1 MVIRATVEDIVF
13 RNEDNGYTVV
23 NISYNNEL
31 YTAVGKFPVVS
42 EGEYVELSGNF
53 IQNVRYGEQFACDK
67 VTILKQNTK
76 EGIVRYL
83 SSGLI
88 YGIGPIT
95 AQKIVDKF
103 GLDTLDI
110 IEFNP
115 ERLVEVNGVSKIK
128 AEEICKSFSQI
139 KVMQQSVMF
148 LQEYGISTNLSVKI
162 YNQYKDKTIS
172 KVQTNPYVLVEDI
185 DGVGFLTADR
195 IAANMGVER
204 DSIFRLRAGIMHT
217 LKEMAEK
224 SGNTFLTKS
233 EFIFQLLSLL
243 NLSLDEVSSTLF
255 DVLNELQIESVV
267 KMFKVEDEEV
277 VMLTKFYNIE
287 KQVASKLTTLM
298 LTADTMK
305 YDVSSEIGEFERINK
320 ISFHPE
326 QISAVESA
334 INNGVCVIT
343 GGPGTGKTTIIKC
356 IIDIL
361 QARNVSVKL
370 LAPTG
375 RAAKRLSESTG
386 QEASTIHRALDID
399 FTDGR
404 RSFTYNEDT
413 SLPYDCIIVD
423 EVSMVDVSLMNYLV
437 KAIKKGS
444 RLILV
449 GDKDQLP
456 SVGAGNVFSDIL
468 RSKIVHVSYLTKV
481 FRQEDNS
488 LIIVNAHKINM
499 GEMPTID
506 NSSKDFFFQNME
518 NPEEVAKTVIDL
530 MVERIPNYFVI
541 PSSKIQIL
549 APLKAGVVG
558 VDNLNK
564 NLQNKLNPSS
574 INKTEI
580 VYGKTIFRLGDKVM
594 QIANNYQLEW
604 TRQGTLEEGTGVYN
618 GDIGTIVAIHRATQE
633 VTVVFEDGRQ
643 CIYPYSELNQLVLS
657 YAITIHKSQ
666 GSEFDAVIIP
676 VVSGAPML
684 MTRNL
689 IYTAVTRAKKL
700 VVIVGQKSA
709 LARMVRN
716 NYTAKRNSML
726 CTFLIDT
733 YEEMKKMYE

>member
-23 NISYNNEL
+23 NISYNNEYL
-31 YTAVGKFPVVS
+31 TAVGRFPVVS

-53 IQNVRYGEQFACDK
+53 IQNVKYGEQFSCDK
-67 VTILKQNTK
+67 VTILRQNSK

-103 GLDTLDI
+103 GLDTLDV

-115 ERLVEVNGVSKIK
+115 ERLTEVNGVSTIK
-128 AEEICKSFSQI
+128 AEEICRSFSQI
-139 KVMQQSVMF
+139 KAMQQAVMF

-162 YNQYKDKTIS
+162 YNRYKDKTIS
-172 KVQTNPYVLVEDI
+172 TVQGNPYVLVEDI

-195 IAANMGVER
+195 IAANMGVEKN
-204 DSIFRLRAGIMHT
+204 SVFRIRAGIMHT
-217 LKEMAEK
+217 LKDIAEK
-224 SGNTFLTKS
+224 SGNTYLNKS
-233 EFIFQLLSLL
+233 ECIHQLLTLL
-243 NLSLDEVSSTLF
+243 NLSLEEAGSSLS
-255 DVLNELQIESVV
+255 DALNELQIESII
-267 KMFKVEDEEV
+267 KLFKVEEEEV
-277 VMLTKFYNIE
+277 VMLTKYYNIE

-298 LTADTMK
+298 LTSDTMK
-305 YDVSSEIGEFERINK
+305 YDVSSEIKEFERVNK
-320 ISFHPE
+320 ITFHSE

-356 IIDIL
+356 IINIL
-361 QARNVSVKL
+361 QQKNISVKL

-386 QEASTIHRALDID
+386 QDASTIHRALDLD
-399 FTDGR
+399 FTDGK
-404 RSFTYNEDT
+404 RSFTYNEET

-423 EVSMVDVSLMNYLV
+423 EVSMVDVALMNYLV

-456 SVGAGNVFSDIL
+456 SVGAGNVFADIL
-468 RSKIVHVSYLTKV
+468 SSQKIHVSYLTKV

-488 LIIVNAHKINM
+488 LIIVNAHKINE

-506 NSSKDFFFQNME
+506 NSSKDFFFQNIE
-518 NPEEVAKTVIDL
+518 SPEVVANTVIDL
-530 MVERIPNYFVI
+530 MVERIPNYFNI
-541 PSSKIQIL
+541 SSSKIQIL

-564 NLQNKLNPSS
+564 NLQNKLNPPSL
-574 INKTEI
+574 NKTEI
-580 VYGKTIFRLGDKVM
+580 VHGKTIFRLGDKVM

-604 TRQGTLEEGTGVYN
+604 IRQGTLEEGTGVYN
-618 GDIGTIVAIHRATQE
+618 GDIGTIVKIFRATQE

-643 CIYPYSELNQLVLS
+643 CVYPYSELSSLVLS

-689 IYTAVTRAKKL
+689 IYTAVTRAKNL

-709 LARMVRN
+709 LARMIRN

-726 CTFLIDT
+726 KTFLIESYDS
-733 YEEMKKMYE
+733 MKKLYG

>member
-23 NISYNNEL
+23 NISYNDEL

-67 VTILKQNTK
+67 VTILRQNTK

-115 ERLVEVNGVSKIK
+115 ERLVEVNGVSKVK

-139 KVMQQSVMF
+139 KVMQQAVMF

-162 YNQYKDKTIS
+162 YNKYKDKTIS
-172 KVQTNPYVLVEDI
+172 TVQTNPYILVEDI

-224 SGNTFLTKS
+224 SGNTYLTKS
-233 EFIFQLLSLL
+233 EFIYQLLSLL
-243 NLSLDEVSSTLF
+243 GLSLEEVGNTLY
-255 DVLNELQIESVV
+255 DALNELQIESII
-267 KMFKVEDEEV
+267 KLFKVDDEEV
-277 VMLTKFYNIE
+277 VMLSKFYNIE
-287 KQVASKLTTLM
+287 KQVASKLTSLM

-305 YDVSSEIGEFERINK
+305 YDVSSEIKEFERVNK
-320 ISFHPE
+320 ITFHEE
-326 QISAVESA
+326 QINAVVSA

-386 QEASTIHRALDID
+386 QEASTIHRALDLD
-399 FTDGR
+399 FTDGK
-404 RSFTYNEDT
+404 RSFSYNEET
-413 SLPYDCIIVD
+413 TLPYDCIIID
-423 EVSMVDVSLMNYLV
+423 EVSMVDVSLMNYLI

-456 SVGAGNVFSDIL
+456 SVGAGNVFADIL
-468 RSKIVHVSYLTKV
+468 RSKIVTVSYLTKV

-506 NSSKDFFFQNME
+506 NTSKDFFFQNME
-518 NPEEVAKTVIDL
+518 NPEDVAKTVIDL
-530 MVERIPNYFVI
+530 MVERIPNYFTV

-574 INKTEI
+574 INKSEI

-604 TRQGTLEEGTGVYN
+604 IRQGTLEEGTGVYN
-618 GDIGTIVAIHRATQE
+618 GDIGTIVKIVRMTQE

-643 CIYPYSELNQLVLS
+643 CVYPYSELNQLVLS

-709 LARMVRN
+709 LARMVKN

-726 CTFLIDT
+726 CTFLVET
-733 YEEMKKMYE
+733 FEQMKKMYE

>member
-255 DVLNELQIESVV
+255 DALNELQIESVV